1 MLVSRCLC
9 HAIIL
14 TEVVVIVSEVK
25 LVTDFFAVVN
35 SLFGC
40 VSADISDLDYNP
52 RILSPEFQGSC

>member
-25 LVTDFFAVVN
+25 LVTAFFAVVN

-52 RILSPEFQGSC
+52 RILF

>member
-14 TEVVVIVSEVK
+14 TEVVVIVSELK

-35 SLFGC
+35 PLFEWSRG
-40 VSADISDLDYNP
+40 
-52 RILSPEFQGSC
+52 